1 MEAALKFAKIE
12 SQLVMGDGGHGGKHG
27 GAILPDTMRW
37 IWRGHEK

>member
-1 MEAALKFAKIE
+1 MGGGGLGGGGGGNGG
-12 SQLVMGDGGHGGKHG
+12 GDGGHGGKHG